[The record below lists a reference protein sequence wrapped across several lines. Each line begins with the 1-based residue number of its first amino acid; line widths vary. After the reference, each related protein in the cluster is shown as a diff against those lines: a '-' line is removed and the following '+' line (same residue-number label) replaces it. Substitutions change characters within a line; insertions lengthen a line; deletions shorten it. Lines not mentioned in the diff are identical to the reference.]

1 VQDTFVSISKHMK
14 VKLLVFVILLA
25 SFSLKAATTGK
36 IAGKIIDKKT
46 GEELIGV
53 TVIIEGTTFGAATD
67 FEGKFIIGNLQPGT
81 YNLIA
86 SYVSYSK
93 KSVQGIVVKAG
104 EVTSVTVALETA
116 SKELAEVVIQGTLKK
131 ENASALLIQQKKS
144 ISISDGISA
153 DMIKKTPDATTS
165 DVMKRVSGTSIQD
178 NKFAVIRGLNDR
190 YNTAY
195 INGAPLPST
204 ESDRKAFSFDIIPS
218 NMLDNMVITKSGSAD
233 LPGDFAGG
241 MITINTKDIPEKS
254 FFSVGFNLGTHSITT
269 GRTGYTYN
277 GGKTDWLGLDDG
289 TRKYPAGV
297 PGRLDYEAST
307 SAEKFNNSSK
317 FNDDWETVKIDN
329 IPVNFSLSASGGN
342 AYKFGAKEKNE
353 IGFILSGSYSNSNRN
368 TQVDRVSVNKPFTSN
383 NVNELVTSN
392 LDDVFKKEILVGAM
406 ANFGLKLGTNH
417 KIAFKNA
424 FTINTED
431 QTILRGGIDN
441 YQDVSLPALRNTYYF
456 YQQNQL
462 LTSQLIGDHFIK
474 AAKLK
479 INWVLNN
486 NIISREI
493 PDFRRFKS
501 SSSLT
506 DPGNSQER
514 FNYRASLSNQ
524 IDISQTGRFYSEL
537 DESIRS
543 ANLNFQLP
551 ASFLSGKN
559 VKTEVKFG
567 GMYQNRQRDFQAR
580 AMGYKTNTN
589 VLPQS
594 NPFYELPLDQ
604 IFRNEKFKQDTFF
617 IDERINPQDVYK
629 AYSNLGAAYIML
641 DQRILSR
648 IRMSYGVR
656 FESYRQVLESKDQTN
671 QDIKIDTT
679 FTDLLPSLNFTYEL
693 TEKTNIRASYFRS
706 LARPE
711 FRELAPFQFYD
722 FNYNTVVAGN
732 TGLARTQINNYDLRF
747 EYYPG
752 EGQLMSASFFY
763 KTFANAIEQVYENV
777 GSTQLGYTSL
787 SNATNYGIELEL
799 RKNFDFLDNAFKTDY
814 LRRFSF
820 TFNYAY
826 IISEVKLDP
835 SISPAQIGTRPL
847 QGQSPFILN
856 TSLQYFDP
864 KSSFSAALFVNR
876 VGRRIAFVREKNG
889 TAPDL
894 YENPRTVIDF
904 SISKRLYKGLEAK
917 FVLGDILH
925 QDLVFYQDNNNNK
938 KYDVYDYKELADPNV
953 MGSADVGLRDNT
965 IFRYTM
971 GMTLN
976 FGLSYKF

>member
-1 VQDTFVSISKHMK
+1 MK
-14 VKLLVFVILLA
+14 LRVVLLLVGLLQGLMTFA
-25 SFSLKAATTGK
+25 NANTGK
-36 IAGKIIDKKT
+36 IAGQIIDKKT

-93 KSVQGIVVKAG
+93 KTIQGIVVKAN
-104 EVTSVTVALETA
+104 EVTPLTIALDAAT
-116 SKELAEVVIQGTLKK
+116 KELAEVVITGTLKK
-131 ENASALLIQQKKS
+131 ENSSALLIQQKKS

-153 DMIKKTPDATTS
+153 DMIKKTPDATTG

-254 FFSVGFNLGTHSITT
+254 FFSVGFSLGSHSITT
-269 GRTGYTYN
+269 GQTGYTYN

-297 PGRLDYEAST
+297 PGRLDYEKST
-307 SAEKFNNSSK
+307 SVEKYNNSFK
-317 FNDDWETVKIDN
+317 FNDDWETVKIDK
-329 IPVNFSLSASGGN
+329 IPVNFSINASGGN
-342 AYKFGAKEKNE
+342 SYKLGSKKNSE
-353 IGFILSGSYSNSNRN
+353 FGFILSASYSNSNRN
-368 TQVDRVSVNKPFTSN
+368 TSVDRVTVNKPFTST
-383 NVNELVTSN
+383 NVNELVSSN
-392 LDDVFKKEILVGAM
+392 LDDVYKNEVLGGLM

-417 KIAFKNA
+417 KISFKNA
-424 FTINTED
+424 FTINSED
-431 QTILRGGIDN
+431 QTILRGGVDT
-441 YQDVSLPALRNTYYF
+441 YQDVSLPVLRNTYYF

-474 AAKLK
+474 GAKLK

-486 NIISREI
+486 NIISRQI

-501 SSSLT
+501 SSSLK
-506 DPGNSQER
+506 DPGNSEDR
-514 FNYRASLSNQ
+514 FNYRGSLSNQ
-524 IDISQTGRFYSEL
+524 IDISQPGRFYSQL
-537 DESIRS
+537 DESIKS

-551 ASFLSGKN
+551 ATFLSGKS
-559 VKTEVKFG
+559 VKTDLKFG

-594 NPFYELPLDQ
+594 NPFYELPLGE
-604 IFRNEKFKQDTFF
+604 IFLEEKFKQDTFF

-629 AYSNLGAAYIML
+629 AFSNLGAAYLML

-656 FESYRQVLESKDQTN
+656 LESYRQVLESKDQTN
-671 QDIKIDTT
+671 TDIKIDTT
-679 FTDLLPSLNFTYEL
+679 FTDFLPSVNFTYEL
-693 TEKTNIRASYFRS
+693 TEKTNLRASYFRS

-722 FNYNTVVAGN
+722 FNYNTVVSGN
-732 TGLARTQINNYDLRF
+732 TALARTRINNYDLRF

-752 EGQLMSASFFY
+752 EGQLMSASLFY
-763 KTFANAIEQVYENV
+763 KTFENAIEQVYENV
-777 GSTQLGYTSL
+777 GSTQLGYTS
-787 SNATNYGIELEL
+787 NASAINYGVELEL
-799 RKNFDFLDNAFKTDY
+799 RKNFDFLDAAFKTEF
-814 LRRFSF
+814 LRKFSF
-820 TFNYAY
+820 TINYAY
-826 IISEVKLDP
+826 IVSEVKLDP

-856 TSLQYFDP
+856 TSFQFFDP
-864 KSSFSAALFVNR
+864 KSNFSAAIFLNR

-894 YENPRTVIDF
+894 FENPRTVID
-904 SISKRLYKGLEAK
+904 ISLSKKIYKGLDAK
-917 FVLGDILH
+917 FVIGDLLH
-925 QDLVFYQDNNNNK
+925 QDLVFYQDNNDNK
-938 KYDVYDYKELADPNV
+938 KYDKYDYKTLIDPSV
-953 MGSADVGLRDNT
+953 IGAPDSGKRDNT
-965 IFRYTM
+965 IFKYKM
-971 GMTLN
+971 GMTLS

>member
-1 VQDTFVSISKHMK
+1 MKFRVVLLFLGLLQGLTTF
-14 VKLLVFVILLA
+14 A
-25 SFSLKAATTGK
+25 NANTGK
-36 IAGKIIDKKT
+36 IAGQIIDKKT

-53 TVIIEGTTFGAATD
+53 TVVIEGTTSGAATD
-67 FEGKFIIGNLQPGT
+67 FEGKFSIGNLQPGT

-93 KSVQGIVVKAG
+93 KTVQGIVVKSN
-104 EVTSVTVALETA
+104 EVTSITIALEAAT
-116 SKELAEVVIQGTLKK
+116 KELSEVVITGTLKK
-131 ENASALLIQQKKS
+131 ENSSALLIQQKKS
-144 ISISDGISA
+144 VSISDGISA
-153 DMIKKTPDATTS
+153 DMIKKTPDATTG

-254 FFSVGFNLGTHSITT
+254 FFSVGFSLSSHSITT
-269 GRTGYTYN
+269 GETGYTYN
-277 GGKTDWLGLDDG
+277 GGETDWLGLDDG

-297 PGRLDYEAST
+297 PGRLDYEKST
-307 SAEKFNNSSK
+307 AEEKYNNSFK
-317 FNDDWETVKIDN
+317 FNDDWETVKIEK
-329 IPVNFSLSASGGN
+329 IPVNFSINASGGN
-342 AYKFGAKEKNE
+342 SYKLGSKKNNE
-353 IGFILSGSYSNSNRN
+353 FGFILSASYSNSNRN
-368 TQVDRVSVNKPFTSN
+368 TSVDRVTVNKPFTST
-383 NVNELVTSN
+383 NVNELVSSN
-392 LDDVFKKEILVGAM
+392 LDDVYKNEVLGGLM
-406 ANFGLKLGTNH
+406 ANFRLKLGTNH
-417 KIAFKNA
+417 KISFKNA
-424 FTINTED
+424 FTINSED
-431 QTILRGGIDN
+431 QTILRGGVDN

-462 LTSQLIGDHFIK
+462 LTSQLIGDHYLK
-474 AAKLK
+474 AVKLK

-486 NIISREI
+486 NIISRQI

-501 SSSLT
+501 SASLK
-506 DPGNSQER
+506 DPGNSEER

-537 DESIRS
+537 DESIKS

-551 ASFLSGKN
+551 ASFLSGKS
-559 VKTEVKFG
+559 VKTDVKFG

-594 NPFYELPLDQ
+594 NPFYELPIGE
-604 IFRNEKFKQDTFF
+604 IFLEEKFKKDTFF

-629 AYSNLGAAYIML
+629 AYSNLGAAYLML

-656 FESYRQVLESKDQTN
+656 FETYRQVLESKDQTN
-671 QDIKIDTT
+671 TDIKIDTT
-679 FTDLLPSLNFTYEL
+679 FTDFLPSVNFTYEL

-732 TGLARTQINNYDLRF
+732 TALARTRINNYDLRF

-752 EGQLMSASFFY
+752 EGQLMSASLFY
-763 KTFANAIEQVYENV
+763 KTFENAIEQVYENV
-777 GSTQLGYTSL
+777 GSTQLGYTSN
-787 SNATNYGIELEL
+787 SNATNYGVELEL
-799 RKNFDFLDNAFKTDY
+799 RKNFDFLDAAFKTEF
-814 LRRFSF
+814 LRKFSF
-820 TFNYAY
+820 TINYAY
-826 IISEVKLDP
+826 IISEVKLDT

-856 TSLQYFDP
+856 TSFQFFDP
-864 KSSFSAALFVNR
+864 KSNFSAAIFLNR

-894 YENPRTVIDF
+894 YENPRTVID
-904 SISKRLYKGLEAK
+904 ISLSKKIYKGLDAK
-917 FVLGDILH
+917 FVIGDLLH
-925 QDLVFYQDNNNNK
+925 QDLVFYQDNNDNK
-938 KYDVYDYKELADPNV
+938 KYDKYDYKTLVDKTV
-953 MGSADVGLRDNT
+953 MGAADSGKRDNT
-965 IFRYTM
+965 IFKYKM
-971 GMTLN
+971 GLTLS

>member
-1 VQDTFVSISKHMK
+1 MRISKK
-14 VKLLVFVILLA
+14 QLLNFILFLFLTAFQVKA
-25 SFSLKAATTGK
+25 QNGK
-36 IAGKIIDKKT
+36 ISGKVMDKKT

-53 TVIIEGTTFGAATD
+53 TVVIEGTSFGAATD
-67 FEGKFIIGNLQPGT
+67 YEGKFTISNVKPGT

-86 SYVSYSK
+86 SYVSYGK
-93 KSVQGIVVKAG
+93 KQIQGVEVKAN
-104 EVTSVTVALETA
+104 EITSLSIILERAT
-116 SKELAEVVIQGTLKK
+116 KELVEVVVQGTLKR
-131 ENASALLIQQKKS
+131 ENSSALLLQQKKN

-153 DMIKKTPDATTS
+153 DMIRKTPDATTG

-204 ESDRKAFSFDIIPS
+204 ESDKKAFSFDIIPS

-254 FFSVGFNLGTHSITT
+254 FYSVGFSLSSHSITT
-269 GRTGYTYN
+269 GQTGYTYN
-277 GGKTDWLGLDDG
+277 GGKTDWLGFDDG
-289 TRKYPAGV
+289 TRKYPAGL
-297 PGRLDYEAST
+297 PGRLDYEKST
-307 SAEKFNNSSK
+307 AQEKYNNSLK
-317 FNDDWETVKIDN
+317 FNDDWETVKIDK
-329 IPVNFSLSASGGN
+329 IPVNFSINAAGGNSYKLGSKKNNEFGFTLSASYN
-342 AYKFGAKEKNE
+342 
-353 IGFILSGSYSNSNRN
+353 NSNRN
-368 TQVDRVSVNKPFTSN
+368 TSVDRITVNKPFTST
-383 NVNELVTSN
+383 NVNELVSSN
-392 LDDVFKKEILVGAM
+392 LDEVYKNEVLGGLM

-417 KIAFKNA
+417 KISFKNA

-431 QTILRGGIDN
+431 QTILRGGIDP
-441 YQDVSLPALRNTYYF
+441 YQDVSLPKLRNTYYF

-474 AAKLK
+474 SAKLK

-486 NIISREI
+486 NIISRQI

-501 SSSLT
+501 SSSLN
-506 DPGNSQER
+506 DPGNSEER

-537 DESIRS
+537 DESITS

-551 ASFLSGKN
+551 AAFLSSKSI
-559 VKTEVKFG
+559 KTDLKFG

-580 AMGYKTNTN
+580 AMGYKINTN

-594 NPFYELPLDQ
+594 NPFYELPLDE
-604 IFRNEKFKQDTFF
+604 IFLKEKIKQDTFF

-629 AYSNLGAAYIML
+629 AYSNLGAAYLML

-648 IRMSYGVR
+648 IRMSYGLR
-656 FESYRQVLESKDQTN
+656 FETYRQVLESKDQTN
-671 QDIKIDTT
+671 NDIKIDTT
-679 FTDLLPSLNFTYEL
+679 FTDLLPSINFTYEL
-693 TEKTNIRASYFRS
+693 TDKTNLRASYFRS

-722 FNYNTVVAGN
+722 FNYNTVVSGN
-732 TGLARTQINNYDLRF
+732 TALARTRINNYDLRF
-747 EYYPG
+747 EYFPG
-752 EGQLMSASFFY
+752 EGQLMSASLFY
-763 KTFANAIEQVYENV
+763 KTFENAIEQVYENV
-777 GSTQLGYTSL
+777 GSTQLGYTSNA
-787 SNATNYGIELEL
+787 SATNYGIELEL
-799 RKNFDFLDNAFKTDY
+799 RKNFDFLDAAFKTEF
-814 LRRFSF
+814 LRKFSF
-820 TFNYAY
+820 TINYAY

-847 QGQSPFILN
+847 QGQSPYILN
-856 TSLQYFDP
+856 TSFQFFDP
-864 KSSFSAALFVNR
+864 KSNFSAAIFLNR

-894 YENPRTVIDF
+894 FENPRTVID
-904 SISKRLYKGLEAK
+904 ISMSKKLFKGLDAK
-917 FVLGDILH
+917 FVIGDLLH
-925 QDLVFYQDNNNNK
+925 QDLVFYQDNNDNK
-938 KYDVYDYKELADPNV
+938 KYDKYDYKTLIDPEV
-953 MGSADVGLRDNT
+953 VGTPDSGKRDNT
-965 IFRYTM
+965 IFKYKM
-971 GMTLN
+971 GMTLS
-976 FGLSYKF
+976 FGLNYKF